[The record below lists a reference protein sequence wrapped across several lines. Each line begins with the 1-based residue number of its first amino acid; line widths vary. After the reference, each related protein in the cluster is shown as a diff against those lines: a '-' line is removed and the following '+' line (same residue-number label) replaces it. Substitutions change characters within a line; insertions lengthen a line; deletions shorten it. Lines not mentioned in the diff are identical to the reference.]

1 MSCDDFKHLLHGHFR
16 GELTAADSAAVEA
29 HAASCDECGALMAWA
44 KELSCKEFTEF
55 LNDYVENAL
64 PPERRAIFDH
74 HTELCLDCRNY
85 LQSYRVAMKRSV
97 LAMGSGLDVL
107 ASPVPE
113 SLILAVLQ
121 AAKGPRKPG

>member
-16 GELTAADSAAVEA
+16 GELPAADSAAVEA
-29 HAASCDECGALMAWA
+29 HAASCSECGALMTWA

-55 LNDYVENAL
+55 LNDYVEDAL
-64 PPERRAIFDH
+64 PPERRAVFDH

-97 LAMGSGLDVL
+97 LALGRGLDVL
-107 ASPVPE
+107 GSPVPE

-121 AAKGPRKPG
+121 AAKGPAKPE